1 MHAKVLDERAKEKI
15 NGEVKNSKIE
25 GRVEVGERT
34 KIVNSIVRGP
44 SVIGKNCLIENSY
57 IGPYTSIGDD
67 SKVVNSSAEYCVVL
81 EGASIVGIERLEE
94 SLVGKHAKVTKHEG
108 NRKILK
114 LNIGDYSEL
123 EL

>member
-1 MHAKVLDERAKEKI
+1 MPNRK
-15 NGEVKNSKIE
+15 
-25 GRVEVGERT
+25 
-34 KIVNSIVRGP
+34 
-44 SVIGKNCLIENSY
+44 LIHWSLHKRRH
-57 IGPYTSIGDD
+57 D
-67 SKVVNSSAEYCVVL
+67 SKVVGSSVEYCVVL
-81 EGASIVGIERLEE
+81 EGTSIVGIERLEE